1 MGGRWGRLVLLMAMS
16 LLPASL
22 LAQGQAP
29 GQGAGVGSL
38 GQLGGLNQ
46 IPGMGVQ
53 QGMPLWGKVMNSQGD
68 PLNHATVEVLNNAG
82 VQSRVLLT
90 DAEGKFNTEIM
101 LFNSDG
107 FSVGDHGP
115 SDVRNFTVCLRISKK
130 GFQAT
135 HRIGVLQSEKDLG
148 LLIRLLPT
156 QKEDPAL
163 LSPAD
168 LIKGL
173 APRLRQLGPGDGL
186 SAKDAKDY
194 AHAVQDFLDHNHME
208 QAVPRFVKV
217 ARRNPSCLKCRTM
230 LALAELGWGDEED
243 AQRELGESVNA
254 LITDRNLAS
263 AEPLLAFGV
272 LISWRRDPEKAGA
285 YIYEALK
292 YAPSNALALQEM
304 GREQCLDMDWQSG
317 SESLKKAL
325 AADAGP
331 QARLLYA
338 ESLLHVG
345 TPREASDELNHY
357 MDGREFKS
365 MPPEARSLWVNI
377 QQRESD
383 DEAIRAAK
391 LAAQTRGIAP
401 LDYLHNPPKNLAD
414 FEPATDQAPLAAILA
429 AVGKNV
435 SDLFANLPNICSV
448 EKVHQEILRRNGK
461 AASAREHKY
470 RYLLLT
476 PDQRWGPTVEEY
488 RADTQGQ
495 VTPQTEPSDSY
506 MLTSGFVSAPL
517 IFHPAYQRG
526 STFRLLGRQKV
537 KGRDTYLIAYAQEP
551 AKTRFSGRFMMGSEG
566 TTTYTQGIAWIDAES
581 YQITRISTDLLNP
594 LPQVKLMKEST
605 EINFSQVHFKRP
617 AQAFWLP
624 DVVTVTLDW
633 NGKILRN
640 QHAYSEFLLSNVD
653 STQTIKNPKVPEKTV
668 EETTEE
674 TTDPAPNND
683 PQRSPSLSLVPPK

>member
-1 MGGRWGRLVLLMAMS
+1 MVGRLGRLVLLVAMS
-16 LLPASL
+16 CFPASL
-22 LAQGQAP
+22 MAQAQ

-53 QGMPLWGKVMNSQGD
+53 LGMTLWGKVMNSKGD

-90 DAEGKFNTEIM
+90 DTQGEFNTEIM

-107 FSVGDHGP
+107 FAEGDHGP
-115 SDVRNFTVCLRISKK
+115 SNVRDFTVSLRISKK

-135 HRIGVLQSEKDLG
+135 HRIGVLRSDKDPG
-148 LLIRLLPT
+148 LLIRLQPI
-156 QKEDPAL
+156 QKEDPSL

-173 APRLRQLGPGDGL
+173 APRLRQLGPAEGL
-186 SAKDAKDY
+186 AAKDAKDY
-194 AHAVQDFLDHNHME
+194 AHGVQDFLDHNHLDL
-208 QAVPRFVKV
+208 AVPRLVKV
-217 ARRNPSCLKCRTM
+217 AKRNPTCLKCRTM
-230 LALAELGWGDEED
+230 LALAELGWGDQED

-254 LITDRNLAS
+254 LITDRKLAS

-272 LISWRRDPEKAGA
+272 LVSWEHDPEKASP
-285 YIYEALK
+285 YLEEALK
-292 YAPSNALALQEM
+292 YAPNDALALQEL
-304 GREQCLDMDWQSG
+304 GREQCLDMDWPSG
-317 SESLKKAL
+317 SESLKKAM
-325 AADAGP
+325 AAGAGP
-331 QARLLYA
+331 ETRLLYA
-338 ESLLHVG
+338 EALLHVG
-345 TPREASDELNHY
+345 TPGEASDALNHY

-365 MPPEARSLWVNI
+365 MPPRARTLWVNI

-391 LAAQTRGIAP
+391 LAAQERGIEP
-401 LDYLHNPPKNLAD
+401 LDYLHNPPKNLPD
-414 FEPATDQAPLAAILA
+414 FEPATDQAPLQAILI

-435 SDLFANLPNICSV
+435 SDLFANIPNICSV
-448 EKVHQEILRRNGK
+448 EKVHQEILKRDGK
-461 AASAREHKY
+461 AASAQEHKY

-476 PDQRWGPTVEEY
+476 PNQRWGPTIDEY
-488 RADTQGQ
+488 RADSQGQ
-495 VTPQTEPSDSY
+495 VTPQMEPSDTY

-526 STFRLLGRQKV
+526 SSFRLLGRQKI
-537 KGRDTYLIAYAQEP
+537 KGRDTFVIAYAQEP

-581 YQITRISTDLLNP
+581 YQITRISTDLLTP
-594 LPQVKLMKEST
+594 LPQVKLLKETT
-605 EINFSQVHFKRP
+605 EINFNEVHFKRP
-617 AQAFWLP
+617 PLAFWLP

-640 QHAYSEFLLSNVD
+640 QHAYSDFLLSNVD
-653 STQTIKNPKVPEKTV
+653 STQRIKNPKVVEK
-668 EETTEE
+668 TTEE
-674 TTDPAPNND
+674 TVDPAANND
-683 PQRSPSLSLVPPK
+683 ALGNPPLSLAPPPSKP